1 MRHAYV
7 TTSLFIVRDIKNI
20 LAFLVRTSGM
30 LSDER
35 FANFC
40 FCEKKKKKKKKE
52 KKKNR

>member
-40 FCEKKKKKKKKE
+40 FCEKKKKKKKR
-52 KKKNR
+52 KKKE